1 LTYRQELG
9 REFRECEE
17 LRNALKENRGA
28 PFSLDAP
35 ANTLTRRALKTRI
48 ELLNDRL
55 ARDQCIRSMLAGK
68 EGSP

>member
-9 REFRECEE
+9 REIHECEE
-17 LRNALKENRGA
+17 LRNALKEDRGA

-48 ELLNDRL
+48 ELLKDSL
-55 ARDQCIRSMLAGK
+55 ARDRTSDPMPAGK